1 MSKTLE
7 VLKFELNELEKDLN
21 SIDLSTFV
29 LNPRI
34 PKLVKEI
41 KDLRKE
47 IKEAES
53 NE

>member
-1 MSKTLE
+1 MSKSIE
-7 VLKFELNELEKDLN
+7 VLKFELHELEKDLQ
-21 SIDLSTFV
+21 SIDVSTFV

-34 PKLVKEI
+34 PKLVKDI
-41 KDLRKE
+41 KELRKE